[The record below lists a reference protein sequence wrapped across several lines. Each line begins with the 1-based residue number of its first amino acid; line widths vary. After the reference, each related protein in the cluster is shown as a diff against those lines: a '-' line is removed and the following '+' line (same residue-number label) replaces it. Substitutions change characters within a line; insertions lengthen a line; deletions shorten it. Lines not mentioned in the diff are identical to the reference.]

1 LLNYVVNEP
10 VDGDALLEI
19 VDAQG
24 RVATAFSSDSA
35 GAEERGTPRLDV
47 TPGGH
52 RRVWNLQYD
61 GPDLADGAVLW
72 GYTGGVKAPPG
83 RYTAR
88 LTLGGSSYEQSFEV
102 IADPRLDVTQADYEE
117 QFRVAMAVR
126 DTMEAVHEAIRTV
139 REVTAQ
145 IEGATERATAAGVG
159 DRVQPLADTITGG
172 LESVENRL
180 NQTRAESGQDP
191 IRFAGML
198 DNQLAELYGALTGS
212 DGYISGGPEGR
223 PTEGSME
230 RLQSLNVE
238 WAARRTELLSILQND
253 VARFNQLME
262 ELGLPAVRIEGGR
275 LIT

>member
-1 LLNYVVNEP
+1 
-10 VDGDALLEI
+10 
-19 VDAQG
+19 
-24 RVATAFSSDSA
+24 
-35 GAEERGTPRLDV
+35 
-47 TPGGH
+47 
-52 RRVWNLQYD
+52 VWDLHYD

-83 RYTAR
+83 TYTAR
-88 LTLGGSSYEQSFEV
+88 LTVDGSSFEQTFELLP
-102 IADPRLDVTQADYEE
+102 DPRLDVSQADYEE

-126 DTMEAVHEAIRTV
+126 DTMEAVHDAIRTV

-145 IEGATERATAAGVG
+145 IESATQRAEAAGVG
-159 DRVQPLADTITGG
+159 DRVQPLADTIAQG
-172 LESVENRL
+172 LEGVERQL

-198 DNQLAELYGALTGS
+198 DNQLAELYGSVTGS

-230 RLQSLNVE
+230 RFQSLNVE

-253 VARFNQLME
+253 VARFNQLMD